1 MATSPFVFTP
11 EAMAVL
17 GGPCPGGG
25 YPPLPRELEAP
36 EAAAHRVGEWEE
48 LFPDTARAREISY
61 LYPATPAQVAE
72 RWLSIGSNITPEQEA
87 EDPLF
92 QPEPGRCALFP
103 LRDEELFAY
112 RKTLERLHWVAQ
124 EVDLSRDKGDIEGVA
139 EADRRLVESVLGFFS
154 IADELVLEGLDTR
167 LARAL
172 PTKEAAFYL
181 RAQADQECVHS
192 EAYSLQILE
201 VIPLERREE
210 VFEAVRT
217 SPPVGRMADW
227 VRWWVLGRHSAA
239 DLFAAMAFIEG
250 VMFSGF
256 FAALHHYRAANL
268 FPGITGFNEFIC
280 RDEGVHTTF
289 WCFLLTKRLVHRP
302 DPATVAAIA
311 RETVSLSS
319 DFFTAALPE
328 AAAGGFSADLV
339 NRYVRY
345 AADSVAVQAGYAPV
359 FGATNPMPEME
370 SLALNAGL
378 KTNFFESNVSS
389 YARLARPDAL
399 VFRIDDAP
407 PEGDF

>member
-36 EAAAHRVGEWEE
+36 EAAARRVKEWEE
-48 LFPDTARAREISY
+48 LFPDTTRAREISY
-61 LYPATPAQVAE
+61 LYPATPARVAE

-201 VIPLERREE
+201 VIPLERREA
-210 VFEAVRT
+210 VLEAVRT

-227 VRWWVLGRHSAA
+227 VRWWVLGDHPAA

-268 FPGITGFNEFIC
+268 FPGITGLNEFIC
-280 RDEGVHTTF
+280 RDEGVHTMF

-302 DPATVAAIA
+302 DSATVAAIA

-339 NRYVRY
+339 NRYVRF
-345 AADSVAVQAGYAPV
+345 AADSVAVQAGYEV
-359 FGATNPMPEME
+359 IYGETNPFPFMDT
-370 SLALNAGL
+370 LALNEVA
-378 KTNFFESNVSS
+378 KTNFFEAATTGYQNLGTAGS
-389 YARLARPDAL
+389 LA
-399 VFRIDDAP
+399 FRVAATP
-407 PEGDF
+407 LEEP